1 MTGGAALERV
11 VEELRTLAVVRRV
24 ILFGSRARGDHA
36 PRADFDLAVEAPEA
50 NAAQWDAIARCVDG
64 AATLVPIDLVR
75 LDLAPEDLRNRID
88 SEGRILYER

>member
-1 MTGGAALERV
+1 MTGEAALERV

-24 ILFGSRARGDHA
+24 VLFGSRARGDHA

-50 NAAQWDAIARCVDG
+50 DASQWDAIVRCVDR